1 MDRTALVPLGNQVV
15 VIGLDG
21 QLRVLAEGQQPLPGE
36 VIVAMTD
43 AAPQDL
49 KIQLAQ
55 EQGLK
60 DISDDVAQIISA
72 IEQGQDP
79 SATDEELAPAAGE
92 NSGSSLQNSA
102 TIVRD
107 GTEVLASTNFETI
120 GLESLGLSETQ
131 ALTLND
137 FFTTGIETSGDGSSK
152 PLTNSPVTLSAV
164 EEDSDPIT
172 ITTEELLSNVN
183 IDDADTLVITNV
195 TIESGNGT
203 LIDNSDGSWTY
214 IPEADDD
221 TEVSFSYDIIDND
234 GGVINGT
241 ANLDITPVN
250 DAPIA
255 TNDAIQTDE
264 DSQVVI
270 DVLANDS
277 DIEGDDLIIT
287 SASVPEEQGIVE
299 IINGKLV
306 FTPAENFN
314 GNATI
319 SYTISDGELEDEAQ
333 VSVTVNSVNDAPI
346 ASNDTTITEEDSSVT
361 IDVLPNDTD
370 IDGDTLSIESASVPE
385 AQGTVEIVDGKLVF
399 TPAEN
404 FHGDAEITYTIT
416 DGALTDQATV
426 NVTVNAVNDTPVV
439 ESNIADQTLA
449 EDFTPYSIDLNTA
462 FSDVDNVDGELTF
475 SVSGNSNIQVA
486 IVNGI
491 ATFTPTADWNGSEA
505 LTFTATDPSG
515 ESVSQTVNFT
525 VAPVADIV
533 ADKATV
539 VEDTPT
545 IIKVLDNDTF
555 EGDDKVV
562 SLDTDNG
569 PANGTVSV
577 NPDGSVTYT
586 PNDNFHGTD
595 SFTYIVTSGGVS
607 ESTTVNV
614 DVTPVNDAPVAK
626 DDTATTQEDTAV
638 TIDVLPNDTDIDGD
652 TLSIQSASVPEA
664 QGTVE
669 IVDGKLVFTPAENFH
684 GDAEITY
691 TITDGALTDQA
702 TVNVTVNAV
711 NDTPVVESNIADQ
724 TLAEDFTPYSIDLNT
739 AFSDVDNVDGDLT
752 FSVSGNS
759 NIQVAIVNG
768 IATFTPTA
776 DWNGSEALTFTAT
789 DPGGESVSQTVNF
802 TVAPVAD
809 IVADSAT
816 VVEDTPTIIK
826 VLGNDTF
833 EGNDKVVSLDSN
845 NGPANGTV
853 SVNPDG
859 SVTYTPNDNF
869 HGTDSFTYIVTSG
882 GVSESTT
889 VNVDVT
895 PVNDAPVATNDNAVT
910 DEDTPVTIDVLP
922 NDTDIDGD
930 TLSIQSAS
938 VPEAQGT
945 VEIVDGKLVFTPAEN
960 FHGDAEITYT
970 VTDGSLTD
978 QATVNVTV
986 NAVNDTPVVESNIA
1000 DQTLAEDFTPY
1011 SIDLN
1016 TAFSDVD
1023 NVDGELTFSVSG
1035 NSNIQVAIVNGIATF
1050 TPTADWN
1057 GSEALT
1063 FTATDPSG
1071 ESVRQTVNFTV
1082 APVADI
1088 VADKATVVE
1097 DTPTIIKV
1105 LDNDTF
1111 EGDDK
1116 VVSLDTNNGPA
1127 NGTVSVNPDGS
1138 VTYTPNDN
1146 FHGTDSF
1153 TYIVTSGG
1161 VSESTT
1167 VNVDVTPVNDA
1178 PVATNDNAVTDE
1190 DTPVTIDVLPNDTDI
1205 DGDTLSIQSASVP
1218 EAQGTVEIVDGKLVF
1233 TPAENFHGDAEITY
1247 TITDGALTDQATV
1260 NVTVNAVNDTP
1271 VVESNIADQ
1280 TLAEDFTPYSIDLNT
1295 AFSDVDNV
1303 DGELTFSVS
1312 GNSNIQVAIVNG
1324 IATFTPTADWNGS
1337 EALTFTAT
1345 DPSGESVSQT
1355 VNFTVAPVADIES
1368 DRATVVEDTP
1378 TIIKVLG
1385 NDTFEGDDKVVS
1397 LDTNNGPANGTV
1409 SVNPDGSVTYT
1420 PNDNYHGADSFTY
1433 IVTSGGVSE
1442 STTVNVDVTPVNDA
1456 PVAKDDTAV
1465 TDEDTPVTIDVLPND
1480 TDIDGDK
1487 LSIDSASVPSEQGTV
1502 EIVDGK
1508 LVFTPAENFHGDA
1521 EITYTVTD
1529 GALTDQ
1535 ATVNVT
1541 VNAVND
1547 TPVVESSIAD
1557 QTLAEDFTPYSID
1570 LNTAFSDV
1578 DNVDGELTF
1587 SVSGNSNIQ
1596 VAIVNGI
1603 ATFTPTADWNGSEA
1617 LTFTATDL
1625 SGESVSQTVN
1635 FTVAPVADI
1644 VADKATVVEDTPT
1657 IIKVL
1662 ENDTFE
1668 GDDKVVSLDTN
1679 NGPANGTVSVNPD
1692 GSVTYK
1698 PNDNYH
1704 GTDSFTY
1711 IVTSGGVSES
1721 TTVNVDVTP
1730 VNDAPVATNDTATT
1744 QEDTA
1749 VTIDVLPNDTDID
1762 GDTLRIDSASV
1773 PSDQGSVEIIDG
1785 KLVFTPAENFHGDAE
1800 ITYTITDGA
1809 LTDQATVNVTV
1820 NAVNDTPVVESSIA
1834 GQTLAEDFTPYSI
1847 DLNTAFS
1854 DVDNVDGELS
1864 FSVSGNSNIQVAIV
1878 NGIATFTPTADWNG
1892 SEALTFT
1899 ATDPSGESVSQ
1910 TVNFI
1915 VAPVADIV
1923 ADKAT
1928 VVEDTPTIIKVL
1940 ENDTFEGDDKVVS
1953 LDTNHGPANGTVSV
1967 NPDGSVTYTPNDNYH
1982 GADSFTY
1989 IVTSGGVSE
1998 STTVNVDVTPVND
2011 APVANDDAA
2020 TTQED
2025 TAVTIDVLP
2034 NDTDIDGDT
2043 LRIDSASVPS
2053 DQGTVEIVDGKLVFT
2068 PAENFHGD
2076 AEITYT
2082 VTDGSLTDQATV
2094 NVTVNA
2100 VNDTPVVESNIAD
2113 QTLAEDFTPYS
2124 IDLNTAFSD
2133 VDNVDGELSFS
2144 VSGNSNVLVS
2154 IENGIATISP
2164 TADWNGSE
2172 ILTFTATDPSGES
2185 VSQTVN
2191 FTVAPVADIVADNAT
2206 VVEDT
2211 PTIIKVLGNDT
2222 FEGDDKVVSID
2233 TNNGPANGTVS
2244 VNPDGSVTYTPNDNY
2259 HGTDSFTY
2267 IVTSG
2272 GVSESTTV
2280 NVDVTPVN
2288 DAPVATNDNAVTDED
2303 TPVTIDVLPNDTDI
2317 DGDTLSIQSASVPS
2331 EQGTVEIVDGKLV
2344 FTPAENFHGDAE
2356 ITYTITDG
2364 ALTDQATVNVT
2375 VNAVN
2380 DTPVVESNIADQTL
2394 AEDFTPYS
2402 IDLNTAFSD
2411 VDNADG
2417 ELTFSVSGNSN
2428 IQVAIVNGIATFTP
2442 TADWNGSETL
2452 TFTATDPSG
2461 ESVSQTVNFTVAP
2474 VADIVADKATVV
2486 EDTPTI
2492 IKVLGN
2498 DTFEGNDK
2506 VVSLDSNNGPA
2517 NGTVSVNPD
2526 GSVTYTPNDNYHGAD
2541 SFTYIVTSGG
2551 VSESTT
2557 VNVDVTPVN
2566 DAPVATNDN
2575 AVTDEDT
2582 PVTIDVLPNDTDI
2595 DGDTLSIQSASV
2607 PSDQGKV
2614 EIIDGKLVFTPAENF
2629 HGDAEITY
2637 TVTDGALTDQATV
2650 NVTVNAVNDTPVVE
2664 SNLADQTLAED
2675 FTPYS
2680 IDLNTAFSDV
2690 DNVDGELSFS
2700 GSGNSNIQVAIVN
2713 GIATFTPTADWNGS
2727 EALTFTATDPS
2738 GESVS
2743 QTVNFTVAPVA
2754 DIVADNATVVEDTPT
2769 IIKVLD
2775 NDTFEGD
2782 DKVVSLDTNNGPAN
2796 GTVSVN
2802 PDGSVTYTPNDNY
2815 YGTDS
2820 FTYIVTSGGV
2830 SESTTVN
2837 VDVTPVNDA
2846 PVANDDIAVT
2856 DEDTPVTIDV
2866 LPNDTDIDGDTLSI
2880 QSASVPSD
2888 QGTVEIVD
2896 GKLVFTPAE
2905 NFHGDA
2911 EITYTV
2917 TDGALTDQATVNVTV
2932 NAVNDTPVVE
2942 SNIADQTLAEDF
2954 TPYSIDLNTA
2964 FSDVDNVDGDLTF
2977 SVSGNSNIQVAI
2989 VNGIA
2994 TFTPTADWNGSEAL
3008 TFTVTDPSGE
3018 SVSQT
3023 VNFTVAPV
3031 ADIVADKA
3039 TVMEDTPTIIKVL
3052 GNDTF
3057 EGDDKVVSLDTNN
3070 GPANGT
3076 VSVNP
3081 DGSVTYTPNDNY
3093 HGTDSFTY
3101 IVTSGGVSEST
3112 TVNVDVTPVNDAPV
3126 AKDDTAITDED
3137 TPVTI
3142 DVLPNDT
3149 DIDGDKLSIESASV
3163 PEAQGTVEI
3172 VDGKLVFTPA
3182 ENFHGD
3188 AEITYTVTD
3197 GSLTDQA
3204 TVNVTVNAVND
3215 TPVVES
3221 SLADQTLAEDFT
3233 PYSIDLN
3240 TAFSDVDNADGELT
3254 FSVSGN
3260 SNIQV
3265 AIVNGIAT
3273 ITPTADW
3280 NGSEA
3285 LTFTATDP
3293 SGESVSQTVNFT
3305 VAPVADIVADNATVV
3320 EDTPTII
3327 KVLENDTF
3335 EGDDKVVSLDTNN
3348 GPANGTVSVNPDGSV
3363 TYTPNDNYH
3372 GTDSFTYIVTSG
3384 GVSEST
3390 TVNVDVTPV
3399 NDAPVAKD
3407 DTAVTDEDTPVT
3419 IDVLPNDT
3427 DIDGDTLSIQS
3438 ASVPSDQGTVEIVDG
3453 KLVFTPAE
3461 NFHGDAE
3468 ITYTVTD
3475 GALTDQAKVAV
3486 TVNPVNDAPTI
3497 KVDAV
3502 ESITEDA
3509 VSTDTVVAT
3518 LEVADTDTPEEQLT
3532 VSLENNSNGYFAL
3545 VGDEVKLT
3553 QAGVDAVNNDE
3564 LNLKD
3569 LTISASVSDG
3579 VNPTVSDSDSLIVN
3593 RVNDAP
3599 TVDNVISDQ
3608 VLAEDFTIYTIDL
3621 NDAFKD
3627 SDSALNFSVS
3637 GNSNVLVSIENGI
3650 ATISP
3655 TADWNG
3661 SEALTF
3667 TATDPSGE
3675 SVSQTVNF
3683 TVAPVADIVADKA
3696 TVVEDTPTIIKV
3708 LGNDTFEGDDKV
3720 VSIDINNGPANG
3732 TVSVNPDGSVTYTPN
3747 DNYHGTDSFTY
3758 IVTSGGVSESTT
3770 VNVDVTPV
3778 NDAPVAT
3785 NDTAITDEDTPV
3797 TIDVLPN
3804 DTDIDGDTLSI
3815 QSASVPS
3822 DQGTVEIV
3830 DGKLVFT
3837 PAENFHGDAEITY
3850 TVTDGSLTDQATVNV
3865 TVNAVNDTPVVESN
3879 IADQTLA
3886 EDFTPY
3892 SIDLNTAFSDVDNVD
3907 GELSFS
3913 VSGNNNV
3920 LVSIENGIATISPTA
3935 DWNGSEALAFTATD
3949 PSGESVSQTVNFTV
3963 APVADI
3969 VADNATV
3976 VEDTPTIIK
3985 VLGNDTFEGDDK
3997 VVSLDTN
4004 NGPANGTVSVNLDG
4018 SVTYT
4023 PNDNYHGTDS
4033 FTYIVTSGGVS
4044 ESTTVNVDVTPVN
4057 DAPVATNDNA
4067 VTDEDT
4073 PVTIDVLPNDTDID
4087 GDELSIQSASV
4098 PSDQG
4103 TVEIVDGKLVFTPAE
4118 NFHGDAEITYTIT
4131 DGALTDQ
4138 ATVNVTVN
4146 AVNDA
4151 PVVES
4156 SIADQA
4162 LAEDFTPYSI
4172 DLNTAFSD
4180 VDNVDGELSFSVS
4193 GNSNIQVAIVNGI
4206 ATFTPTADW
4215 NGSEALTFT
4224 ATDPSGE
4231 SVSQTVNF
4239 TVAPVADIVTDKATV
4254 VEDTPTIIKVLGND
4268 TFEGDDKVVSLD
4280 TNNGPANGTVSVNLD
4295 GSVTYTP
4302 NDNYHGTDS
4311 FTYIVTSGGV
4321 SESTTVNVD
4330 VTPVNDAPVATND
4343 NAVTD
4348 EDTPVTIDV
4357 LPNDTDIDGDTLS
4370 IQSASV
4376 PETQGTVEIVDG
4388 KLVFTP
4394 AENFH
4399 GDAEI
4404 TYTVTD
4410 GALTDQA
4417 TVNVTVN
4424 AVNDTPV
4431 VESNLADQTLAED
4444 FTPYTID
4451 LNTAFSDVDNVDGE
4465 LTFSVS
4471 GNSNVLVS
4479 IENGIATISPTAD
4492 WNGSEA
4498 LTFTAT
4504 DPSGESVSQTVN
4516 FTVAPVADIV
4526 ADNATVVEDT
4536 PTIIKVLGNDTF
4548 EGNDKVV
4555 SLDSN
4560 NGPANGTVSVNP
4572 DGSVTYTPNDNY
4584 HGTDSFTYIVTSGG
4598 VSESTTVNVDVT
4610 PVNDAPVAN
4619 DDTAI
4624 TDEDTPVT
4632 IDVLPNDTDIDGDKL
4647 SIQSASVPSDQGT
4660 VEIVDGKLVFT
4671 PAENFHG
4678 DAEITYT
4685 VTDGALTDQATV
4697 NVTVNAVNDTPVVES
4712 SIADQTLAEDFTP
4725 YTIDLNTAFS
4735 DVDNA
4740 DGELT
4745 FSVSGNSNIQV
4756 AVVNGIATFT
4766 PTADWNGSEAL
4777 TFTATDPSG
4786 ESVSQTVNFTVTPV
4800 ADIVADKAT
4809 VVEDTPTIIKVLD
4822 NDTFEGDDKVVS
4834 LDTNNGPANGT
4845 VSVNP
4850 DGSVTYTPNDNYHGT
4865 DSFTYIVTSGGVSES
4880 TTVNVDV
4887 TPVNDKPD
4895 SEDFTHVTDKPVT
4908 QVVFDTD
4915 TKPLGD
4921 GDSQDHIADVEDDL
4935 KGNDLH
4941 VRITE
4946 LPTSGTLFFKD
4957 SDGELHEIKEVSDT
4971 LYDKDSLYYEAD
4983 NVGFLLGIKDRPN
4996 TPNGSESTTDFN
5008 NWGLSEDGGS
5018 SHSRTEHLANGASIT
5033 ISSDSGELAQYNR
5046 QVSHIGNGIADNDGQ
5061 GIEKGE
5067 TITIDLSNNPVGSVN
5082 LGLDGLGGLFDY
5094 GDDNAALIT
5103 VTYLDSNN
5111 VQQTQTF
5118 EFLKPEG
5125 NFMLFQETSVGYGK
5139 DLALPE
5145 GSVITQL
5152 DFSTKNEG
5160 NWELRYV
5167 EGVPAEDSFGY
5178 VAVDSENGVS
5188 DPSTV
5193 NIVNEMLDGNIAE
5206 NGPSLSVVGD
5216 SVTEGDNV
5224 TFSVVLNE
5232 TTSTAVKYQVDMLA
5246 QGSSV
5251 DKNDVN
5257 LSNATYTNG
5266 VVFLGGYLIVPAGI
5280 SSFEISIP
5288 TIDDLVVESSETIV
5302 LEIGGETG
5310 TATVLDNDST
5320 KLSVVD
5326 AGDVIEGTDAIF
5338 TVLLSNPVQ
5347 EAVVVN
5353 LKSTTNDS
5361 YTAEDVDLGTMVVTY
5376 VDTHGQTQTLDM
5388 APNGDVTIPPGVAE
5402 IKVAVPTKLDNVH
5415 EGDES
5420 FGLTVT
5426 EIGSVT
5432 SNGIATGNANIVD
5445 SDPAPLVSISADQNS
5460 VNEGETAGFTLTLD
5474 KVADESVTV
5483 HVEYSGV
5490 AQDGKDFVGVLSVEV
5505 PAGQS
5510 SAALDLLTVTDGIY
5524 EGTESFTVTIK
5535 EVDGA
5540 DASIASNNSASV
5552 VIVDA
5557 QSAPK
5562 VTISSDQSSV
5572 DEGSDAKFIVNIDQ
5586 KADEDVLVT
5595 FTIGGNVDDKDYIA
5609 PSTYTVTI
5617 PAGKTSA
5624 PIDIKTLDDGI
5635 YEDLENLT
5643 VTLIDTVGADSTLA
5657 SDSNEATVSI
5667 IDAQHAPEFISG
5679 GDSAGDKPND
5689 DVYDFGSVNENTVS
5703 GAVIGTVV
5711 AEDHD
5716 NDVLVYRFADGSS
5729 TNGIFDI
5736 DPTSGE
5742 ISLNKTIDDVDLG
5755 DYTLQVEVIDGTGGI
5770 DTAEVNVSLVN
5781 VNDAPESSP
5790 SVVEMNEDTQVML
5803 DWSSFGISDVDSD
5816 VSDLSVQITTL
5827 PSDGSLEY
5835 RDSQGDWQSVQI
5847 DQVLDKS
5854 LFEENGVRF
5863 VPELNESGSD
5873 SFGGNQVG
5881 DQESSYA
5888 QIGFKPTDGQ
5898 SSGQESTLTIDVN
5911 PVADKP
5917 NLIAVTPLNSLPQQE
5932 FNVTTWSNVQVGSS
5946 DGMGVNGETLISAI
5960 NALNEADGTRLSWAN
5975 VEDLGT
5981 HATLANEAVLVTSL
5995 VYLEAGSSY
6004 DFVGQADDSLAIKL
6018 GGTLLDQARW
6028 GSDSGDIKGASFT
6041 PSVSGFY
6048 PIEIYHHNQSGPG
6061 NFNVDVSINGQ
6072 APVNL
6077 SNSSLY
6083 VVSDESAL
6091 EATDIRTSELQEVNG
6106 VAFYETY
6113 QLNEGLQDTAIPLSE
6128 IKASLNDTDGS
6139 ESLKVTLTGLPVG
6152 AILSDGNSSITVAT
6166 IDEELDVTS
6175 WALDALTVTPP
6186 AGSHDDF
6193 TINLTA
6199 TSTESSNGDS
6209 AESNLAI
6216 NVVVHEN
6223 LPTETES
6230 DLGETIEDNTLQ
6242 GNVLLNDSDGD
6253 NILMVDHLTIDGADY
6268 EVGESVSLTS
6278 GTLLVNR
6285 DGSYIFEPAE
6295 HWSGDV
6301 PLISYTTN
6309 TGVTNTLD
6317 INVVAIADAPTITIN
6332 VGDLVKR
6339 DAIDPNHHLAT
6350 SAINNTNTENEA
6362 VAANLGLDNA
6372 VPKINTHAGVVLG
6385 VNTDLSDTDSLFV
6398 GTDFNDVF
6406 YGGGGDDV
6414 FVGGGNNDT
6423 FYGDDATSLT
6433 LHDGKDTVYL
6443 TGNFDDYKMT
6453 FKDDHGGKVPYWILL
6468 DSRSIDSVNDHTGS
6482 DDRGDHLYEIERVV
6496 FADKIVDL
6504 KPDGTYEV
6512 LQDRWISVDVDV
6524 DLVDVDGSEDLAQ
6537 TALVQDLPDGVDVYV
6552 DGVAIKQDSNGDYPV
6567 TLGTDGK
6574 LSLDIRVP
6582 FDYEGSLEFPLSVT
6596 ATSVEG
6602 SNNDAA
6608 STTESVELTARDYV
6622 LESGSHGN
6630 DQITGSDDH
6639 DIIVGDVQGLEII
6652 AGQDYN
6658 IAFVLDTSGSMGNWV
6673 GTAKQEVLD
6682 VFDELLSAVN
6692 QGEKPGTVNIHLSE
6706 FASSASAVISVDL
6719 SSLTAR
6725 KEFVEELN
6733 RVIDDEGSGGT
6744 NYEAGL
6750 QSAVEWFSSQPNP
6763 NGQNITYFVTD
6774 GQPNRATY
6782 LYGVAPSEFSKVI
6795 LDVDN
6800 SGKLV
6805 TLQDIASKNN
6815 YSYGQTVTYK
6825 GDVVID
6831 SYGKVYS
6838 PLTGRILGDIDRYY
6852 GSIRY
6857 YDEGNSST
6865 QAQHMYQVLA
6875 ALSSIEAI
6883 GLGSGVDEHTLKQYD
6898 TDGVVESDIDV
6909 TKLAETILGQD
6920 VPLKQ
6925 GSDTIQGGEGNDI
6938 LLGDLIEFG
6947 GNEQGLSAIQ
6957 SHVAQQ
6963 TGQDVSTVDGEDIH
6977 EYVRNNLE
6985 EFNQTHQ
6992 GDKSDNLYGG
7002 AGDDL
7007 LFGHGGN
7014 DILVG
7019 GEGDD
7024 ILIGGLGS
7032 DTLTGSE
7039 GADIFKWSE
7048 VTNDVDTVTDFN
7060 KNEDALDFSD
7070 LFDDLSKDEI
7080 GELLNDLQSGDHT
7093 GDVGEYHVE
7102 VAPDGGSEA
7111 NLSITKGS
7119 STLDIHFDGASVDD
7133 VTQSLIASLEAQYK
7147 DM

>member
-1 MDRTALVPLGNQVV
+1 
-15 VIGLDG
+15 
-21 QLRVLAEGQQPLPGE
+21 
-36 VIVAMTD
+36 MTD

-79 SATDEELAPAAGE
+79 SAIDEELAPAAGE

-183 IDDADTLVITNV
+183 IDDTDTLVITNV

-299 IINGKLV
+299 IIDGKLV

-319 SYTISDGELEDEAQ
+319 SYTITDGELEDEAQ

-346 ASNDTTITEEDSSVT
+346 ASNDTIITEEDSSVT
-361 IDVLPNDTD
+361 VDVLPNDTD
-370 IDGDTLSIESASVPE
+370 IDGDTLSI
-385 AQGTVEIVDGKLVF
+385 
-399 TPAEN
+399 
-404 FHGDAEITYTIT
+404 
-416 DGALTDQATV
+416 
-426 NVTVNAVNDTPVV
+426 
-439 ESNIADQTLA
+439 
-449 EDFTPYSIDLNTA
+449 
-462 FSDVDNVDGELTF
+462 
-475 SVSGNSNIQVA
+475 
-486 IVNGI
+486 
-491 ATFTPTADWNGSEA
+491 
-505 LTFTATDPSG
+505 
-515 ESVSQTVNFT
+515 
-525 VAPVADIV
+525 
-533 ADKATV
+533 
-539 VEDTPT
+539 
-545 IIKVLDNDTF
+545 
-555 EGDDKVV
+555 
-562 SLDTDNG
+562 
-569 PANGTVSV
+569 
-577 NPDGSVTYT
+577 
-586 PNDNFHGTD
+586 
-595 SFTYIVTSGGVS
+595 
-607 ESTTVNV
+607 
-614 DVTPVNDAPVAK
+614 
-626 DDTATTQEDTAV
+626 
-638 TIDVLPNDTDIDGD
+638 
-652 TLSIQSASVPEA
+652 
-664 QGTVE
+664 
-669 IVDGKLVFTPAENFH
+669 
-684 GDAEITY
+684 
-691 TITDGALTDQA
+691 
-702 TVNVTVNAV
+702 
-711 NDTPVVESNIADQ
+711 
-724 TLAEDFTPYSIDLNT
+724 
-739 AFSDVDNVDGDLT
+739 
-752 FSVSGNS
+752 
-759 NIQVAIVNG
+759 
-768 IATFTPTA
+768 
-776 DWNGSEALTFTAT
+776 
-789 DPGGESVSQTVNF
+789 
-802 TVAPVAD
+802 
-809 IVADSAT
+809 
-816 VVEDTPTIIK
+816 
-826 VLGNDTF
+826 
-833 EGNDKVVSLDSN
+833 
-845 NGPANGTV
+845 
-853 SVNPDG
+853 
-859 SVTYTPNDNF
+859 
-869 HGTDSFTYIVTSG
+869 
-882 GVSESTT
+882 
-889 VNVDVT
+889 
-895 PVNDAPVATNDNAVT
+895 
-910 DEDTPVTIDVLP
+910 
-922 NDTDIDGD
+922 
-930 TLSIQSAS
+930 
-938 VPEAQGT
+938 
-945 VEIVDGKLVFTPAEN
+945 
-960 FHGDAEITYT
+960 
-970 VTDGSLTD
+970 
-978 QATVNVTV
+978 
-986 NAVNDTPVVESNIA
+986 
-1000 DQTLAEDFTPY
+1000 
-1011 SIDLN
+1011 
-1016 TAFSDVD
+1016 
-1023 NVDGELTFSVSG
+1023 
-1035 NSNIQVAIVNGIATF
+1035 
-1050 TPTADWN
+1050 
-1057 GSEALT
+1057 
-1063 FTATDPSG
+1063 
-1071 ESVRQTVNFTV
+1071 
-1082 APVADI
+1082 
-1088 VADKATVVE
+1088 
-1097 DTPTIIKV
+1097 
-1105 LDNDTF
+1105 
-1111 EGDDK
+1111 
-1116 VVSLDTNNGPA
+1116 
-1127 NGTVSVNPDGS
+1127 
-1138 VTYTPNDN
+1138 
-1146 FHGTDSF
+1146 
-1153 TYIVTSGG
+1153 
-1161 VSESTT
+1161 
-1167 VNVDVTPVNDA
+1167 
-1178 PVATNDNAVTDE
+1178 
-1190 DTPVTIDVLPNDTDI
+1190 
-1205 DGDTLSIQSASVP
+1205 
-1218 EAQGTVEIVDGKLVF
+1218 
-1233 TPAENFHGDAEITY
+1233 
-1247 TITDGALTDQATV
+1247 
-1260 NVTVNAVNDTP
+1260 
-1271 VVESNIADQ
+1271 
-1280 TLAEDFTPYSIDLNT
+1280 
-1295 AFSDVDNV
+1295 
-1303 DGELTFSVS
+1303 
-1312 GNSNIQVAIVNG
+1312 
-1324 IATFTPTADWNGS
+1324 
-1337 EALTFTAT
+1337 
-1345 DPSGESVSQT
+1345 
-1355 VNFTVAPVADIES
+1355 
-1368 DRATVVEDTP
+1368 
-1378 TIIKVLG
+1378 
-1385 NDTFEGDDKVVS
+1385 
-1397 LDTNNGPANGTV
+1397 
-1409 SVNPDGSVTYT
+1409 
-1420 PNDNYHGADSFTY
+1420 
-1433 IVTSGGVSE
+1433 
-1442 STTVNVDVTPVNDA
+1442 
-1456 PVAKDDTAV
+1456 
-1465 TDEDTPVTIDVLPND
+1465 
-1480 TDIDGDK
+1480 
-1487 LSIDSASVPSEQGTV
+1487 DSASVPSDQGTV

-1529 GALTDQ
+1529 GALTDK

-1547 TPVVESSIAD
+1547 TPVVESNIAD
-1557 QTLAEDFTPYSID
+1557 
-1570 LNTAFSDV
+1570 
-1578 DNVDGELTF
+1578 
-1587 SVSGNSNIQ
+1587 
-1596 VAIVNGI
+1596 
-1603 ATFTPTADWNGSEA
+1603 
-1617 LTFTATDL
+1617 
-1625 SGESVSQTVN
+1625 
-1635 FTVAPVADI
+1635 
-1644 VADKATVVEDTPT
+1644 
-1657 IIKVL
+1657 
-1662 ENDTFE
+1662 
-1668 GDDKVVSLDTN
+1668 
-1679 NGPANGTVSVNPD
+1679 
-1692 GSVTYK
+1692 
-1698 PNDNYH
+1698 
-1704 GTDSFTY
+1704 
-1711 IVTSGGVSES
+1711 
-1721 TTVNVDVTP
+1721 
-1730 VNDAPVATNDTATT
+1730 
-1744 QEDTA
+1744 
-1749 VTIDVLPNDTDID
+1749 
-1762 GDTLRIDSASV
+1762 
-1773 PSDQGSVEIIDG
+1773 
-1785 KLVFTPAENFHGDAE
+1785 
-1800 ITYTITDGA
+1800 
-1809 LTDQATVNVTV
+1809 
-1820 NAVNDTPVVESSIA
+1820 
-1834 GQTLAEDFTPYSI
+1834 QTLAEDFTPYSI

-1892 SEALTFT
+1892 SE
-1899 ATDPSGESVSQ
+1899 
-1910 TVNFI
+1910 
-1915 VAPVADIV
+1915 
-1923 ADKAT
+1923 
-1928 VVEDTPTIIKVL
+1928 
-1940 ENDTFEGDDKVVS
+1940 
-1953 LDTNHGPANGTVSV
+1953 
-1967 NPDGSVTYTPNDNYH
+1967 
-1982 GADSFTY
+1982 
-1989 IVTSGGVSE
+1989 
-1998 STTVNVDVTPVND
+1998 
-2011 APVANDDAA
+2011 
-2020 TTQED
+2020 
-2025 TAVTIDVLP
+2025 
-2034 NDTDIDGDT
+2034 
-2043 LRIDSASVPS
+2043 
-2053 DQGTVEIVDGKLVFT
+2053 
-2068 PAENFHGD
+2068 
-2076 AEITYT
+2076 
-2082 VTDGSLTDQATV
+2082 
-2094 NVTVNA
+2094 
-2100 VNDTPVVESNIAD
+2100 
-2113 QTLAEDFTPYS
+2113 
-2124 IDLNTAFSD
+2124 
-2133 VDNVDGELSFS
+2133 
-2144 VSGNSNVLVS
+2144 
-2154 IENGIATISP
+2154 
-2164 TADWNGSE
+2164 

-2206 VVEDT
+2206 VVEDK

-2317 DGDTLSIQSASVPS
+2317 DGDALRIDSASVPS
-2331 EQGTVEIVDGKLV
+2331 DQGTVEIVDGKLV
-2344 FTPAENFHGDAE
+2344 FTPAENFHGEAE
-2356 ITYTITDG
+2356 ITYTVTDG
-2364 ALTDQATVNVT
+2364 ALTDQATANVT

-2380 DTPVVESNIADQTL
+2380 DTPVVESSIADQTL
-2394 AEDFTPYS
+2394 AEDFTLYS

-2411 VDNADG
+2411 VDNVDS

-2428 IQVAIVNGIATFTP
+2428 IQVAIVNGIAT
-2442 TADWNGSETL
+2442 L
-2452 TFTATDPSG
+2452 
-2461 ESVSQTVNFTVAP
+2461 
-2474 VADIVADKATVV
+2474 
-2486 EDTPTI
+2486 
-2492 IKVLGN
+2492 
-2498 DTFEGNDK
+2498 
-2506 VVSLDSNNGPA
+2506 
-2517 NGTVSVNPD
+2517 
-2526 GSVTYTPNDNYHGAD
+2526 
-2541 SFTYIVTSGG
+2541 
-2551 VSESTT
+2551 
-2557 VNVDVTPVN
+2557 
-2566 DAPVATNDN
+2566 
-2575 AVTDEDT
+2575 
-2582 PVTIDVLPNDTDI
+2582 
-2595 DGDTLSIQSASV
+2595 
-2607 PSDQGKV
+2607 
-2614 EIIDGKLVFTPAENF
+2614 
-2629 HGDAEITY
+2629 
-2637 TVTDGALTDQATV
+2637 
-2650 NVTVNAVNDTPVVE
+2650 
-2664 SNLADQTLAED
+2664 
-2675 FTPYS
+2675 
-2680 IDLNTAFSDV
+2680 
-2690 DNVDGELSFS
+2690 
-2700 GSGNSNIQVAIVN
+2700 
-2713 GIATFTPTADWNGS
+2713 TPTADWNGS

-2769 IIKVLD
+2769 IIKVL
-2775 NDTFEGD
+2775 
-2782 DKVVSLDTNNGPAN
+2782 
-2796 GTVSVN
+2796 
-2802 PDGSVTYTPNDNY
+2802 
-2815 YGTDS
+2815 
-2820 FTYIVTSGGV
+2820 
-2830 SESTTVN
+2830 
-2837 VDVTPVNDA
+2837 
-2846 PVANDDIAVT
+2846 
-2856 DEDTPVTIDV
+2856 
-2866 LPNDTDIDGDTLSI
+2866 
-2880 QSASVPSD
+2880 
-2888 QGTVEIVD
+2888 
-2896 GKLVFTPAE
+2896 
-2905 NFHGDA
+2905 
-2911 EITYTV
+2911 
-2917 TDGALTDQATVNVTV
+2917 
-2932 NAVNDTPVVE
+2932 
-2942 SNIADQTLAEDF
+2942 
-2954 TPYSIDLNTA
+2954 
-2964 FSDVDNVDGDLTF
+2964 
-2977 SVSGNSNIQVAI
+2977 
-2989 VNGIA
+2989 
-2994 TFTPTADWNGSEAL
+2994 
-3008 TFTVTDPSGE
+3008 
-3018 SVSQT
+3018 
-3023 VNFTVAPV
+3023 
-3031 ADIVADKA
+3031 
-3039 TVMEDTPTIIKVL
+3039 

-3081 DGSVTYTPNDNY
+3081 DGSVTYTPNDN
-3093 HGTDSFTY
+3093 D
-3101 IVTSGGVSEST
+3101 
-3112 TVNVDVTPVNDAPV
+3112 
-3126 AKDDTAITDED
+3126 
-3137 TPVTI
+3137 
-3142 DVLPNDT
+3142 
-3149 DIDGDKLSIESASV
+3149 
-3163 PEAQGTVEI
+3163 
-3172 VDGKLVFTPA
+3172 
-3182 ENFHGD
+3182 
-3188 AEITYTVTD
+3188 
-3197 GSLTDQA
+3197 
-3204 TVNVTVNAVND
+3204 
-3215 TPVVES
+3215 
-3221 SLADQTLAEDFT
+3221 
-3233 PYSIDLN
+3233 
-3240 TAFSDVDNADGELT
+3240 
-3254 FSVSGN
+3254 
-3260 SNIQV
+3260 
-3265 AIVNGIAT
+3265 
-3273 ITPTADW
+3273 
-3280 NGSEA
+3280 
-3285 LTFTATDP
+3285 
-3293 SGESVSQTVNFT
+3293 
-3305 VAPVADIVADNATVV
+3305 
-3320 EDTPTII
+3320 
-3327 KVLENDTF
+3327 
-3335 EGDDKVVSLDTNN
+3335 
-3348 GPANGTVSVNPDGSV
+3348 
-3363 TYTPNDNYH
+3363 H

-3427 DIDGDTLSIQS
+3427 DIDGDKLSIQS
-3438 ASVPSDQGTVEIVDG
+3438 ASVPEAQGTVEIVDG

-3468 ITYTVTD
+3468 ITYTITD
-3475 GALTDQAKVAV
+3475 GSLTDQAKVAV

-3720 VSIDINNGPANG
+3720 VSLDTNNGPANG

-3747 DNYHGTDSFTY
+3747 DNYQGTDSFTY

-3785 NDTAITDEDTPV
+3785 NDNAVTDEDTPVTIDVLPNDTDVDGDKLSIESASVPETQGTVEIVDGRLVFTPADNFHGDAEITYTVTDGALTDQATVNVTVNAVNDTPVVESSIADQTLAEDFTPYSINLNTAFSDVDNVDGDLTFSVSGNSNIQVAIVNGIATFTPTADWNGSETLTFTATDPSGESVSQTVNFTVAPVADIVADNATVVEDTPTIIKVLGNDTFEGDDKVVSLDTNNGPANGTVSVNPDGSVTYTPNDNYHGADSFTYIVTSGGVSESTTVNVDVTPVNDAPVAKDDTAVTDEDTPV

-3815 QSASVPS
+3815 QSASVPEA
-3822 DQGTVEIV
+3822 QGTVEIV

-3907 GELSFS
+3907 GDLSFS
-3913 VSGNNNV
+3913 VAGNSNIQV
-3920 LVSIENGIATISPTA
+3920 AIVNGIATFTPTA
-3935 DWNGSEALAFTATD
+3935 DWNGSEALTFTATD

-3969 VADNATV
+3969 VADKATVVEDTSTIIKVLGNDTFEGSDKVVSLDTNNGPANGTVSVNPDGSVTYTPNDNFHGTDSFTYIVTSGGVSESTTVNVDVTPVNDAPVAKDDAATTQEDTAVTIDALPNDTDIDGDKLSIESASVPETQGTVEIVDGKLVFTPAENFHGDAEITYTVSDGALTDQATVNVTVNAVNDTPVVESSIADQTLAEDFTPYSIDLNTAFSDVDNADGELTFSVSGNSNIQVAIVNGIATFTPTADWNGSEALTFTATDPSGESVSQTVNFTVAPVADIESDRATV

-3997 VVSLDTN
+3997 VVSLDSNNGPANGTVSVNPDGSVTYTPNDNFHGTDSFTYIVTSGGVSEFTTVNVDVTPVNDAPVAKDDTAVTDEDTPVTIDVLPNDTDIDGDTLSIDSASVPSDQGTVEIVDGKLVFTPAENFNGDAEITYTVTDGALTDQATVNVTVNAVNDAPVVESSIADQALAEDFTPYSIDLNTAFSDVDNVDGDLTFSVSGNSNIQVAIVNGIATFTPTADWNGSEALTFTATDPSGESVSQTVNFTVAPVADIVADKATVVEDTPTIIKVLENDTFEGDDKVVSLDTN
-4004 NGPANGTVSVNLDG
+4004 NGPANGTVSVNPDG

-4023 PNDNYHGTDS
+4023 PNDNFHGTDS

-4087 GDELSIQSASV
+4087 GDALRIDSASV

-4118 NFHGDAEITYTIT
+4118 NFHGDAEITYTVT

-4156 SIADQA
+4156 NIADQT

-4172 DLNTAFSD
+4172 NLNTAFSD

-4239 TVAPVADIVTDKATV
+4239 TVAPVADIVADKATV
-4254 VEDTPTIIKVLGND
+4254 VEDTPTIIKVLDND
-4268 TFEGDDKVVSLD
+4268 TFEGNDKVVSLD
-4280 TNNGPANGTVSVNLD
+4280 SNYGPANGTVSVNPD

-4302 NDNYHGTDS
+4302 NDNYHGADS

-4357 LPNDTDIDGDTLS
+4357 LPNDTDIDGDKLS
-4370 IQSASV
+4370 IESASV

-4410 GALTDQA
+4410 GSLTDQA

-4431 VESNLADQTLAED
+4431 VESSIADQTLAED
-4444 FTPYTID
+4444 FTPYSID
-4451 LNTAFSDVDNVDGE
+4451 LNTAFSDVDNVDGD
-4465 LTFSVS
+4465 LSFSVA
-4471 GNSNVLVS
+4471 GNSNIQVAIV
-4479 IENGIATISPTAD
+4479 NGIATFTPTAD

-4548 EGNDKVV
+4548 EGDDKVVSLDTNNGPANGTVSVNPDGSVTYTPNDNFHGADSFTYIVTSGGVSESTTVNVDVTPVNDAPVAKDDAATTQEDTAVTIDVLPNDTDIDGDTLSIQSASVPEAQGKVEIVDGKLVFTPAENFHGDAQITYTVTDGALTDQATVNVTVNAVNDTPVVESNLADQTLAEDFTPYIIDLNTAFSDVDNADGELTFSVSGNSNIQVAIVNGIATFTPTADWNGSEALTFTATDPSGESVSQTVNFTVAPVADIVADKATVVEDTPTIIKVLGNDTFEGDDKVV

-4584 HGTDSFTYIVTSGG
+4584 HGADSFTYIVTSGG

-4610 PVNDAPVAN
+4610 PVNDAPVAK
-4619 DDTAI
+4619 DDTAV

-4632 IDVLPNDTDIDGDKL
+4632 IDVLPNDTDIDGDTLSIQSASVSSDQGTVEIVDGKLVFTPAENFNGDAEITYTITDGSLTDQAKVAVTVNPVNDAPTIKVDAVESITEDAVSTDTIVATLEVADTDTPEEQLTVSLENNSNGYFALVGDEVKLTQAGVDAVNNDELNLKDLTISASVSDGVNPTVSDSDSLIVNRVNDAPTVDNVISDQVLAEDFTIYTIDLNDAFKDSDSALNFSVSGNNNVLVSIENGIATISPTADWNGSEALTFTATDPSGESVSQTVNFTVAPVADIVADKATVVEDTPTIIKVLGNDTFEGDDKVVSLDTNNGPANGTVSVNPDGSVTYTPNDNYHGADSFTYIVTSGGVSESTTVNVDVTPVNDAPVAKDDTAVTDEDTPVTIDVLPNDTDIDGDTL
-4647 SIQSASVPSDQGT
+4647 SIQSASVPSEQGT

-4685 VTDGALTDQATV
+4685 ITDGALTDQATV

-4725 YTIDLNTAFS
+4725 YSIDLNTAFSDVDNVDGDLTFSVSGNSNIQVAIVNGIATFTPTADWNGSETLTFTATDPSSESVSQTVNFTVAPVADIVADKATVVEDTPTIIKVLGNDTFEGDDKVVSLDTNNGPANGTVSVNPDGSVTYTPNDNFHGTDSFTYIVTSGGVSEFTTVNVDVTPVNDAPVAKDDTAVTDEDTPVMIDVLPNDTDIDGDTLSIQSASVPETQGTVEIVDGKLVFTPAENFHGDAEITYTITDGALTDQATVNVTVNAVNDTPVVESNIADQTLAEDFTPYSIDLNTAFS

-4745 FSVSGNSNIQV
+4745 FSVSGNSNVNVSIE
-4756 AVVNGIATFT
+4756 NGIATIS
-4766 PTADWNGSEAL
+4766 PTADWNGSETL

-4786 ESVSQTVNFTVTPV
+4786 ESVSQTVNFTVAPVADIESDRATVVEDTPTIIKVLGNDTFEGDDKVVSLDTDNGPANGTVSVNPDGSVTYTPNDNFHGTDSFTYIVTSGGVSEFTTVNVDVTPVNDAPVAKDDTAVTDEDTPVTIDVLPNDTDIDGDTLSIQSASVPEAQGKVEIVDGKLVFTPAENFHGDAEITYTVTDGSLTDQATVNVTVNAVNDTPVVESSIADQTLAEDFTPYSINLNTAFSDVDNVDGELTFSVSGNSNIQVAIVNGIATFTPTADWNGSETLTFTATDPSGESVSQTVNFIVTPV

-4809 VVEDTPTIIKVLD
+4809 VVEDTPTIIKVLG

-4971 LYDKDSLYYEAD
+4971 LYDKHSLYYEAD

-5524 EGTESFTVTIK
+5524 EGAESFTVTIK

-6209 AESNLAI
+6209 AESNLVI

-6552 DGVAIKQDSNGDYPV
+6552 DGLAIKQDSNGDYPV

-6658 IAFVLDTSGSMGNWV
+6658 IAFVLDTSWSMGNWV

-6782 LYGVAPSEFSKVI
+6782 LDGVAPSEFSKVI